1 MTTLRESLADGDTP
15 DDRGVHAGDGARV
28 AWPDVWQRVGRVAGA
43 LARRPSG
50 SVVVVHNGPLDALV
64 VTVASLLCGRDVLS
78 VADGD
83 RPVLFEPG
91 PRVVGISGA
100 GVPPAVPGAEVVD
113 LAALLAASR
122 SGSWDEARPEGR
134 LLTARA
140 DGVGRDVVTA
150 ADLARSATRLRDA
163 IGVTAEDVLGAP
175 LAAPDGLGLACVL
188 LAWSSR
194 ADLVLADPVAV
205 AADPLAWPRVCA
217 RRRLNV
223 GMVSPVLLRTM
234 APAIKDTTEN
244 LDLSPIRVLVVG
256 SDPEPVTADELLAFN
271 DAAMECSFDEV
282 ALCPSYTT
290 AGGAIAWSMTP
301 PQRLWRSRVVS
312 ETDLDDG
319 RWRPLLTD
327 GGREIV
333 SCGPVL
339 PGVAVRTS
347 RDAVGPLLVRETDPP
362 GEWEPTGDE
371 GYAAE
376 EVFVTCRATAR
387 VPAAAGREPGA

>member
-1 MTTLRESLADGDTP
+1 MSTLRESLASGGMS
-15 DDRGVHAGDGARV
+15 DDRGVLAGDGARL
-28 AWPDVWQRVGRVAGA
+28 AWPDVWDRVVRVAGA
-43 LARRPSG
+43 LVRRPTG
-50 SVVVVHNGPLDALV
+50 AVVVVHNGPLDALV
-64 VTVASLLCGRDVLS
+64 VMVASLLCGRDVLPVS
-78 VADGD
+78 DGD
-83 RPVLFEPG
+83 RPLPFELG
-91 PRVVGISGA
+91 PRVVCVPAA
-100 GVPPAVPGAEVVD
+100 GRTPAPPGADVVD

-122 SGSWDEARPEGR
+122 SGSWQEARPEGG

-140 DGVGRDVVTA
+140 DVVSA
-150 ADLARSATRLRDA
+150 ADLARSAARLRDA
-163 IGVTAEDVLGAP
+163 IRVTAEDVLGAP
-175 LAAPDGLGLACVL
+175 LSPPDGLGLTCAL

-194 ADLVLADPVAV
+194 ADLVLVDPVAV
-205 AADPLAWPRVCA
+205 AADPLTWPRLCA
-217 RRRLNV
+217 RRQLSV
-223 GMVSPVLLRTM
+223 GMVSPALLRTM
-234 APAIKDTTEN
+234 TPAIKDTTEN
-244 LDLSPIRVLVVG
+244 LDLSPIRVLMVG

-301 PQRLWRSRVVS
+301 PARLWRSRVVS
-312 ETDLDDG
+312 ETDLGDG

-347 RDAVGPLLVRETDPP
+347 REAVGPLLVRETDPS
-362 GEWEPTGDE
+362 GEWRPTDDE
-371 GYAAE
+371 GYAAD

-387 VPAAAGREPGA
+387 VTAAVAGSGREPGA